1 MTDTEQKLG
10 AVLAEAEKV
19 IRGKRQVLEK
29 VLMCILAEGNILL
42 EDVPGVGKTTLALTF
57 SKILGLDYRRIQFT
71 PDVMPSDVTGFT
83 MYDRESGQ
91 FTYREGA
98 AVQCNLLLADE
109 INRTASKTQSALLEV
124 MEEKQVTVDGQTY
137 PLQNPFIVLATQNP
151 AGSAGT
157 QMLPQAQ
164 LDRFLVRLS
173 MGYPDVAMQVEILK
187 DRQKV
192 NPLDNVENVLN
203 REDILSLQEEAANI
217 YTSDEVLHYMSRL
230 AEATRSHAMI
240 SLGVSPRGVLALSR
254 MARANALVKGRD
266 YVVPS
271 DVRDV
276 FTDVC
281 AHRIVVSAKG
291 RVAEKSAEEILQD
304 LMKTVPE
311 EAQDGKK

>member
-1 MTDTEQKLG
+1 MIQTDNRIGLMLE
-10 AVLAEAEKV
+10 EAEKV
-19 IRGKRQVLEK
+19 IKGKRSVLEK

-83 MYDRESGQ
+83 MYDKESGQ
-91 FTYREGA
+91 FRYRHGA
-98 AVQCNLLLADE
+98 VTQCNLLLADE

-137 PLQNPFIVLATQNP
+137 ALQNPFIVLATQNP

-187 DRQKV
+187 DRQKE
-192 NPLDNVENVLN
+192 NPIDNIKNVVSKD
-203 REDILSLQEEAANI
+203 DIIRLQEHVTEV

-230 AEATRSHAMI
+230 AEATRTNAMI
-240 SLGVSPRGVLALSR
+240 SLGISPRGVLALNR
-254 MARANALVKGRD
+254 MAKSNAFVKGRD

-271 DVRDV
+271 DIRDV
-276 FTDVC
+276 FVDVC
-281 AHRIVVSAKG
+281 AHRITVSAKG
-291 RVAEKSAEEILQD
+291 RIAEKSAEEILSEI
-304 LMKTVPE
+304 MEVVPE
-311 EAQDGKK
+311 EWSER

>member
-1 MTDTEQKLG
+1 MIQTDNRISIMLE
-10 AVLAEAEKV
+10 EAEKV
-19 IRGKRQVLEK
+19 IKGKRGVLEK

-83 MYDRESGQ
+83 MYDKESGQ
-91 FTYREGA
+91 FKYREGA
-98 AVQCNLLLADE
+98 VTQCNLLLADE

-137 PLQNPFIVLATQNP
+137 ALQNPFIVLATQNP

-187 DRQKV
+187 DRQKE
-192 NPLDNVENVLN
+192 NPIDHIKNVVSK
-203 REDILSLQEEAANI
+203 EDIIRLQEQVTDV

-230 AEATRSHAMI
+230 AEATRTNTMI
-240 SLGVSPRGVLALSR
+240 SLGISPRGVLALNR
-254 MARANALVKGRD
+254 MAKANAFVKGRD

-271 DVRDV
+271 DIRDV
-276 FTDVC
+276 FVDVC
-281 AHRIVVSAKG
+281 AHRITVSAKG
-291 RVAEKSAEEILQD
+291 RIAEKSAEEILTD
-304 LMKTVPE
+304 IMEVVPE
-311 EAQDGKK
+311 EWSER